1 MYCLFHSILLKN
13 PIKLSKKFRIAL
25 NTQDVIIISKFVC
38 SILVITLLPL
48 LSLAAEREL
57 FSDWFAV
64 PVALEQVR

>member
-1 MYCLFHSILLKN
+1 MPVPVIPAAAEL
-13 PIKLSKKFRIAL
+13 RIDLAADEARD
-25 NTQDVIIISKFVC
+25 DVLPFPFN
-38 SILVITLLPL
+38 LVEGSLLPL